1 MERERKSESSL
12 RIACIQMEPVFGEPE
27 SNRTRLA
34 AMIEQAAA
42 AGAKLI
48 VAPELC
54 ISGYV
59 FRSRDEAHSL
69 AEPGPDG
76 PTALDWER
84 LAKQHGIW
92 IVGGICEREGTLLY
106 NSAIMVSPEG
116 YMGVYRKT
124 HLWGDENLYFE
135 PGNKGFPVF
144 DTPFGRVGILICYDQ
159 WFPEAYR
166 SCTLNGAD
174 IVCVSTAWVPIPGQV
189 PDREAMATIIAMA
202 SAHSNSVFVA
212 CADRIGTERGQ
223 PFIGQSLIVSHTGWP
238 VAGPASADKEEIV
251 YATVNV
257 SDARRK
263 RRWNDFNDI
272 IRDRRTDSYQ
282 LR

>member
-1 MERERKSESSL
+1 MTRDSESRLS
-12 RIACIQMEPVFGEPE
+12 IACIQMEPVFGESE
-27 SNRTRLA
+27 HNRTRLA

-42 AGAKLI
+42 KGAKLI

-54 ISGYV
+54 VSGYV
-59 FRSRDEAHSL
+59 FQSRQEARML
-69 AEPGPDG
+69 AEPAYGA
-76 PTALDWER
+76 TAKDWER
-84 LAKQHGIW
+84 LAKKHDIW
-92 IVGGICEREGTLLY
+92 IVGGICEQEEARLY
-106 NSAIMVSPEG
+106 NSAIIVGPNGFE
-116 YMGVYRKT
+116 GVYRKV
-124 HLWGDENLYFE
+124 HLWGDEGLYFE

-144 DTPFGRVGILICYDQ
+144 DTPFGRVGIIICYDQ

-174 IVCVSTAWVPIPGQV
+174 IVCVPTAWVPIPGQD
-189 PDREAMATIIAMA
+189 PNREAMANIVAMG

-212 CADRIGTERGQ
+212 CADRIGNERGQ
-223 PFIGQSLIVSHTGWP
+223 PFIGQSLILSYTGWP
-238 VAGPASADKEEIV
+238 VGGPASSDSEEII

-272 IRDRRTDSYQ
+272 IRDRRIDSYQ

>member
-1 MERERKSESSL
+1 MHDSESRLS
-12 RIACIQMEPVFGEPE
+12 IACIQMEPVFGE
-27 SNRTRLA
+27 SKHNRLRLA
-34 AMIEQAAA
+34 DMIEQAAA
-42 AGAKLI
+42 NGAKLI

-59 FRSRDEAHSL
+59 FQSREEARKL
-69 AEPGPDG
+69 AEPAYG
-76 PTALDWER
+76 PTAKDWER
-84 LAKQHGIW
+84 LAKKHGIW
-92 IVGGICEREGTLLY
+92 IVGGICEQEETQLY
-106 NSAIMVSPEG
+106 NSAIIVGPDG
-116 YMGVYRKT
+116 YQGVYRKV
-124 HLWGDENLYFE
+124 HLWGDEGLYFE
-135 PGNKGFPVF
+135 PGDKGFPVF
-144 DTPFGRVGILICYDQ
+144 DTPFGRVGIIICYDQ

-174 IVCVSTAWVPIPGQV
+174 IVCVPTAWVPIPGQD
-189 PDREAMATIIAMA
+189 PNREAMANIIAMG

-212 CADRIGTERGQ
+212 CADRIGNERGQ
-223 PFIGQSLIVSHTGWP
+223 PFIGQSLIVSYTGWP
-238 VAGPASADKEEIV
+238 VGGPASTDSEEII

-272 IRDRRTDSYQ
+272 IRDRRIDSYQ